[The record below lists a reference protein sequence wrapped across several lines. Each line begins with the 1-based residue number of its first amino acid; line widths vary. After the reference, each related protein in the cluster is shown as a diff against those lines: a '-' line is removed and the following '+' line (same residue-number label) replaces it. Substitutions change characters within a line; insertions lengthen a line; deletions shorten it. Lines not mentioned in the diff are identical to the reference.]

1 MVGVCICGSLCIA
14 HDGMSV
20 HVAVL
25 AVVFID
31 SFPSLPGRGIA
42 RRSALAAA
50 TMDEPSPVSG
60 VGIVASL
67 DGLVAEREA
76 KRVRLPLSQELNPAN
91 PFQNSGW
98 SGAEVA
104 GASQP
109 SSSFPSLAQGPPPAD
124 IQSLPPGNQGLSE
137 PPPRRRLRVK
147 TPSQPEGERDPYDDI
162 PVPPEF
168 HEHFITRGEWN
179 KMTSKTQYN
188 YVYGKIRGLYVNYV
202 HGAMLASEEA
212 RTAWE
217 AKTALEKQREGRSA
231 FSKLVVADKNAM
243 LRKWREIAR
252 PPAWLEA
259 SLEKRSMSMN
269 GGSSR
274 FGGLRTQGLLL
285 TWNLPAE
292 SLSEATRIEQSLP
305 PGLLTVDSL
314 VAYLRT
320 EPTAIR
326 LWGRVIEHGKRCKT
340 LAAADDVAVCLEVC
354 PETYELQ
361 KKIRLHVHMFCKS
374 SGPPLCV
381 RHMSFFSFE
390 GCQSHAS
397 GQIGGL
403 ATTKGRSSWGG
414 FFYCCLK
421 DKKGTVFTEA
431 TKAPFTKFLV
441 NPAWIMSLVQASK
454 LASGAARELLVR
466 CVNASR
472 HLKELELHEMELEK
486 EAVREAMAEA
496 ERLLS
501 TRLKKQKC
509 YEQAQA
515 FLDQFQEPMHRY
527 KFLVLSGPSK
537 VGKTAFARSLCEPGF
552 EALEVNCA
560 SGDEPNLRAYRLR
573 LHGVIIFDEI
583 VAGQVAS
590 QRKLFQAQS
599 APVQLGC
606 SATNCHS
613 YDVFVWRKRLVL
625 ASNNWHSSLN
635 TLCPADQDWIHAN
648 SIVMDVEEAMWE
660 G

>member
-1 MVGVCICGSLCIA
+1 M
-14 HDGMSV
+14 
-20 HVAVL
+20 
-25 AVVFID
+25 D
-31 SFPSLPGRGIA
+31 SFSCLPGRGIA
-42 RRSALAAA
+42 LRAASATA

-60 VGIVASL
+60 GGIDAEVDA
-67 DGLVAEREA
+67 LVAEREA
-76 KRVRLPLSQELNPAN
+76 KKVRLPFSQELDPAS

-98 SGAEVA
+98 SGAGVA
-104 GASQP
+104 AASP
-109 SSSFPSLAQGPPPAD
+109 SSSSISSLDQGPPPSD
-124 IQSLPPGNQGLSE
+124 IQSLPPGNQGLPKPSS
-137 PPPRRRLRVK
+137 RRRLRVK
-147 TPSQPEGERDPYDDI
+147 TPSQPVGERDRYDDI

-168 HEHFITRGEWN
+168 HEHFLTRGEWK

-202 HGAMLASEEA
+202 HGAMLSSEEEH
-212 RTAWE
+212 TAWE
-217 AKTALEKQREGRSA
+217 AKTALEKQREGRAA
-231 FSKLVVADKNAM
+231 FSQLTVADKNSM

-252 PPAWLEA
+252 PPAWLQA
-259 SLEKRSMSMN
+259 SLETRSMSMN

-274 FGGLRTQGLLL
+274 FGNLRTHGLLM

-314 VAYLRT
+314 VVHLRN

-326 LWGRVIEHGKRCKT
+326 LWGRVIEHAHRCKT

-354 PETYELQ
+354 PETYELE
-361 KKIRLHVHMFCKS
+361 KKIRLHIHLFCKS
-374 SGPPLCV
+374 SVSPLCV
-381 RHMSFFSFE
+381 RHMNFFSFE
-390 GCQSHAS
+390 GCMAHAS

-403 ATTKGRSSWGG
+403 ATTKARSSWSG

-421 DKKGTVFTEA
+421 DKKGTVFTQA

-472 HLKELELHEMELEK
+472 HLKELELHEAELEK
-486 EAVREAMAEA
+486 EAVSQAMAEA

-509 YEQAQA
+509 YEQVQA

-537 VGKTAFARSLCEPGF
+537 VGKTAFARSLCEPGL
-552 EALEVNCA
+552 ECLEVNCA

-583 VAGQVAS
+583 VAGQVAA

-625 ASNNWHSSLN
+625 ASNNWHRSLS
-635 TLCPADQDWIHAN
+635 TLCPADQEWICAN